1 MHKHK
6 VNYGMI
12 YWMSIRLFH
21 SIHTYKKGSTQ
32 YHTHMEHIVE
42 PEQFSENFTT
52 TKLMYC
58 QLPVC
63 LCYGA
68 TLLHSQA
75 CISTDTRNSL

>member
-32 YHTHMEHIVE
+32 YHTHTEHIV
-42 PEQFSENFTT
+42 
-52 TKLMYC
+52 
-58 QLPVC
+58 
-63 LCYGA
+63 
-68 TLLHSQA
+68 
-75 CISTDTRNSL
+75 